1 MAKKAPR
8 PAMMANYY
16 EKLARIFMV
25 SDNHL
30 FHAAAWNRFYA
41 LARWFLLYKLP
52 SMMLDGARRQ
62 DPLPPPEDKP

>member
-1 MAKKAPR
+1 MSFWFGFLCGTATT
-8 PAMMANYY
+8 
-16 EKLARIFMV
+16 IG
-25 SDNHL
+25 
-30 FHAAAWNRFYA
+30 FYA